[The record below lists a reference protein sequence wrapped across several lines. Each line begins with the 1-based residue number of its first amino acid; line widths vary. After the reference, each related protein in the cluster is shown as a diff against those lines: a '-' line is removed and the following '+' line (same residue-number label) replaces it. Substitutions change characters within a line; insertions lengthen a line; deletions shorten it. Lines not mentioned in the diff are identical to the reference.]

1 MLEKSLE
8 FYKTLL
14 FCNILARR
22 TRITQ
27 IELKQEINSVH
38 HKLDAILSKIGQCP
52 AVAIAS
58 VLVIGCPEEFSLAV
72 GEMRVFE
79 KLESTQLK
87 CVQSQKKLVR
97 HILFL
102 QSCIKITKM

>member
-14 FCNILARR
+14 FCIILARR

-38 HKLDAILSKIGQCP
+38 QKLNAILSIGQCS

-58 VLVIGCPEEFSLAV
+58 VLVIGCPEEFSLPV

-79 KLESTQLK
+79 KLDYTQLK

-97 HILFL
+97 YILF
-102 QSCIKITKM
+102 

>member
-22 TRITQ
+22 TRITR

-38 HKLDAILSKIGQCP
+38 QKLDAILSKIGQCP
-52 AVAIAS
+52 ASCDCIRSGNWMSGRIFAS
-58 VLVIGCPEEFSLAV
+58 GGRNEGL
-72 GEMRVFE
+72 
-79 KLESTQLK
+79 
-87 CVQSQKKLVR
+87 
-97 HILFL
+97 
-102 QSCIKITKM
+102 

>member
-1 MLEKSLE
+1 MLAKSLE

-38 HKLDAILSKIGQCP
+38 QKLDAILSKIL

-58 VLVIGCPEEFSLAV
+58 VLVIGCQDHRLI
-72 GEMRVFE
+72 MRA
-79 KLESTQLK
+79 K
-87 CVQSQKKLVR
+87 
-97 HILFL
+97 
-102 QSCIKITKM
+102 

>member
-38 HKLDAILSKIGQCP
+38 QKLDAILSKIGQCS
-52 AVAIAS
+52 AVVIAFI
-58 VLVIGCPEEFSLAV
+58 LVIGCPEELLPPL
-72 GEMRVFE
+72 GKMRVLE
-79 KLESTQLK
+79 KLESTQLE

-97 HILFL
+97 YTVFC
-102 QSCIKITKM
+102 SCDLV

>member
-14 FCNILARR
+14 FCNILARQ

-27 IELKQEINSVH
+27 IELKQEIRSVH
-38 HKLDAILSKIGQCP
+38 QKLDAILSKIGQCP

-58 VLVIGCPEEFSLAV
+58 VLLIGCREEFSLLV
-72 GEMRVFE
+72 GEMRIFE
-79 KLESTQLK
+79 KLEITQLE
-87 CVQSQKKLVR
+87 CVASQKKLV
-97 HILFL
+97 IYNLFL

>member
-38 HKLDAILSKIGQCP
+38 QKLDAILFKIGQCL

-58 VLVIGCPEEFSLAV
+58 VTGNWMSGRIFASGGRNEGL
-72 GEMRVFE
+72 
-79 KLESTQLK
+79 
-87 CVQSQKKLVR
+87 
-97 HILFL
+97 
-102 QSCIKITKM
+102 